1 MTMAANHL
9 ALVSDDISLRMHAYL
24 HQREAVRQLQQL
36 TTSPLESRTEFA
48 LAVCVDDAD
57 LSSPIPRRRR

>member
-1 MTMAANHL
+1 MTMATNYL

-48 LAVCVDDAD
+48 LAVCVEDAD
-57 LSSPIPRRRR
+57 LSSPIP